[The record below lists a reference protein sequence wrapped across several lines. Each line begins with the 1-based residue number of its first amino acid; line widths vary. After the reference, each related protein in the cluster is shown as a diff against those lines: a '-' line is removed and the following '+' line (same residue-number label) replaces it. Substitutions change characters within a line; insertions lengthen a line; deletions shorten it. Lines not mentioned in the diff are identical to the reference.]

1 MNIPTNKSSY
11 TSIKGKHTNNKMSKK
26 YRGTVHRRY
35 PNDPW
40 STGKDNQSHYK

>member
-11 TSIKGKHTNNKMSKK
+11 TSIKGNILILKWAKN
-26 YRGTVHRRY
+26 RGTIYRRY

-40 STGKDNQSHYK
+40 SIAKDNQSHYK